1 MCSGAKIAEAEF
13 ADNCREKR
21 QLDFRGKKLGAGT
34 LELKRA
40 LGALRALLR
49 AQLQEYSL
57 QDESAAGTQASMVGR
72 Q

>member
-1 MCSGAKIAEAEF
+1 MCSGAKIAGAEF

-21 QLDFRGKKLGAGT
+21 QLDFRGKKLGAGA

-40 LGALRALLR
+40 LGALKALLR

-57 QDESAAGTQASMVGR
+57 QDQASTVGR